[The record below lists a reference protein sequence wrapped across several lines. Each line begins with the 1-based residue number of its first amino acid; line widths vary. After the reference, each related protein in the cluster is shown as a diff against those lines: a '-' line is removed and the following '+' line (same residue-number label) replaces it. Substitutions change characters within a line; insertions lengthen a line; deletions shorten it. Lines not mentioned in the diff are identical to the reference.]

1 MKVADKNYYDILGV
15 SKTASADEIKSAYR
29 KLAKKYHPDLNKDNP
44 DAATK
49 FKEINEAYEV
59 LSDAQK
65 KANYDQFGS
74 ASGPNPNDFFR
85 GNGGSGGFGGFGGGF
100 EDLFGN
106 IFSSFGGRTTAN
118 TAVAGN
124 DITTRVTLS
133 FQEAAVGVTK
143 KFNIVRTEECEH
155 CHGTGAKDGT
165 EYTTCT
171 ECSGTGQVR
180 YTQYTIFGRIVN
192 QGPCK
197 RCNGTGK
204 IVKEKCTSCNGK
216 GYKRNN
222 VTITVDIPAGIDND
236 QIVTL
241 RGYGDAGVRGGP
253 AGDLQILVKVTPHKL
268 LERKGFDIYLDLP
281 VPFTTAML
289 GGKIVIPSLEGKLE
303 LNIPENTQSG
313 TMLKLK
319 GKGIKQLNKNV
330 YGDMFIKVNVELPKS
345 LNKKSKQE
353 IEALEKIFDVD
364 DFDKYRKFRDTTK
377 NL

>member
-1 MKVADKNYYDILGV
+1 VANNKNYYDILGV
-15 SKTASADEIKSAYR
+15 EKTASADEIKSAYR
-29 KLAKKYHPDLNKDNP
+29 KLAKKYHPDLNKNNEE
-44 DAATK
+44 ASTK

-59 LSDAQK
+59 LSDTQK

-74 ASGPNPNDFFR
+74 ESGPNPNDFFR

-100 EDLFGN
+100 EDIFGN
-106 IFSSFGGRTTAN
+106 IFSSFGGGRATAK

-133 FQEAAVGVTK
+133 FLEAAVGVTK

-155 CHGTGAKDGT
+155 CHGTGAKNGT

-171 ECSGTGQVR
+171 ECGGTGQVR
-180 YTQYTIFGRIVN
+180 YSQDTIFGRIVN

-197 RCNGTGK
+197 TCNGTGK
-204 IVKEKCTSCNGK
+204 IIKEKCTECNGK

-222 VTITVDIPAGIDND
+222 VTVTVDIPAGIDNE

-241 RGYGDAGVRGGP
+241 RGYGDAGIRGGP
-253 AGDLQILVKVTPHKL
+253 AGDLQILVKVEPHKL

-289 GGKIVIPSLEGKLE
+289 GGKIIIPSLEGKLE
-303 LNIPENTQSG
+303 LNIPENTQTG
-313 TMLKLK
+313 TILKLK
-319 GKGIKQLNKNV
+319 GKGTKQLNKNAF
-330 YGDMFIKVNVELPKS
+330 GDMFIKVIVELPKITD
-345 LNKKSKQE
+345 KKSKEQILE
-353 IEALEKIFDVD
+353 LEKIFDTD
-364 DFDKYRKFRDTTK
+364 CFDKYRKFKDITK
-377 NL
+377 NV